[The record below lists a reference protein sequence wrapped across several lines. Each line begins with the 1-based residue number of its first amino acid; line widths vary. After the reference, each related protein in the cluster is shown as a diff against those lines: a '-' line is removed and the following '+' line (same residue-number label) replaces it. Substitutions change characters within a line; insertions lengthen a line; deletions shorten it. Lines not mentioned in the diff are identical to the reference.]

1 MAQDN
6 LFMLVDDNKIDLFI
20 HTEIIKQISSKANC
34 LNFNFAGDALLY
46 LSNEKNNWPSIIL
59 LDIHMPIMNGF
70 DFLLQYKK
78 LPDNLRSICKI
89 IMLSSS
95 LNPND
100 QEKIKQESE
109 VFAFIEKPLSVDKIR
124 NAL

>member
-1 MAQDN
+1 VVQDS
-6 LFMLVDDNKIDLFI
+6 LIMLVDDSKIDLFI
-20 HTEIIKQISSKANC
+20 HAEIIKQVSSTATC

-46 LSNEKNNWPSIIL
+46 LSNEKNNWPNIIL

-70 DFLLQYKK
+70 DFIEQYKK
-78 LPDNLRSICKI
+78 MPNSLRALCKI

-100 QEKIKQESE
+100 QEKIKQEAE
-109 VFAFIEKPLSVDKIR
+109 VFEFIEKPLSADKIR

>member
-6 LFMLVDDNKIDLFI
+6 LIMLVDDNKIDLFI
-20 HTEIIKQISSKANC
+20 HTEIIKQISSRATC
-34 LNFNFAGDALLY
+34 MNFNFAGDALLY
-46 LSNEKNNWPSIIL
+46 LSNKKDNWPNIIL

-70 DFLLQYKK
+70 DFLSQYKK
-78 LPDNLRSICKI
+78 FPNNLRAVCKI

-109 VFAFIEKPLSVDKIR
+109 VFAFIEKPLSEDKIR
-124 NAL
+124 KAL

>member
-1 MAQDN
+1 
-6 LFMLVDDNKIDLFI
+6 VDDSKIDLFI
-20 HTEIIKQISSKANC
+20 HAEIIKQVSATATC

-46 LSNEKNNWPSIIL
+46 LSNEKNNWPNIIL

-70 DFLLQYKK
+70 DFIEQYKK
-78 LPDNLRSICKI
+78 MPNSLRALCKI

-100 QEKIKQESE
+100 QEKIKQEAE
-109 VFAFIEKPLSVDKIR
+109 VFEFIEKPLSADKIR

>member
-1 MAQDN
+1 MNEDS
-6 LFMLVDDNKIDLFI
+6 LIMLVDDNKIDLFI
-20 HTEIIKQISSKANC
+20 HTEVIKQLPLKTKC
-34 LNFNFAGDALLY
+34 LSFNFGGDALQY
-46 LSNEKNNWPSIIL
+46 LSNQKNNWPNIIL

-70 DFLLQYKK
+70 DFINQYKK
-78 LPDNLRSICKI
+78 FPNNLRSICKI

-100 QEKIKQESE
+100 QEKIKQEVE